1 MNVIIVQVL
10 VRNIYWHT
18 FVWRVY
24 SGGEVP
30 EGAVL
35 GGHNGDKEDLYIC
48 LAKADKKE

>member
-18 FVWRVY
+18 LMWQVY

-30 EGAVL
+30 EGAVK
-35 GGHNGDKEDLYIC
+35 GGDNRDKEDLYIC
-48 LAKADKKE
+48 LAKVDKTE